1 MSPIPTFSKLRPDP
15 DFNDIVSKVNT
26 LVGEMTNL
34 ILNLDSLNVVS
45 LTADHIDAGTIDA
58 SIVTI
63 RSDLTAGAYVQI
75 DGNGLQIYNGSIF
88 TFEADINGEV
98 TATGITLIN
107 DLTGT
112 GSVQIDNSGIEVNNG
127 TFDTFTVDL
136 NGAVTMTSALVQSS
150 TATYPR
156 VVMDSSNALFS
167 AETSAT
173 EDIQI
178 VAEYFLASAP
188 SVVWTSGAIVTSLGY
203 QPLLGFSLLSGTDI
217 SIGTSGDLFINVDTL
232 SLSSSNLVTISNF
245 SQIFSNGAAETL
257 QDALDAKANVG
268 DSTSSVSNHNHGIT
282 DGTVLMV
289 DGGGTVTFV
298 ASGGHDHTL
307 L

>member
-232 SLSSSNLVTISNF
+232 SLSSSNLV
-245 SQIFSNGAAETL
+245 
-257 QDALDAKANVG
+257 
-268 DSTSSVSNHNHGIT
+268 
-282 DGTVLMV
+282 
-289 DGGGTVTFV
+289 
-298 ASGGHDHTL
+298 
-307 L
+307 

>member
-58 SIVTI
+58 NIVTI

-75 DGNGLQIYNGSIF
+75 NGNGMVINNGTIN
-88 TFEADINGEV
+88 TLEADINGEI

-112 GSVQIDNSGIEVNNG
+112 GSIQIDNSGITANNG